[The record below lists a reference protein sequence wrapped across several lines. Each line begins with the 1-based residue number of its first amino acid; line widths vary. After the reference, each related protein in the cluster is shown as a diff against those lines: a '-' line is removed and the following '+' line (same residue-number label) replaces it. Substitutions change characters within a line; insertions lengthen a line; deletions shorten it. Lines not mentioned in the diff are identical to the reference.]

1 MVLVPMAD
9 GGEGTL
15 DAFETAVPGS
25 VRVPVTVTGPAGAP
39 VATQWLRLPDGRA
52 VVELAA
58 TSGLPLL
65 DAPMPDTA
73 TSRGFGEAIAAALDA
88 GATGLVLGIGGSAST
103 DGGRPV
109 LEALGL
115 DEEQSGTG
123 TGTGGLR
130 ALPPLGVTVLTDVT
144 SPLLGPTGAAAVF
157 GPQKGITPDQVASF
171 DDRLATWA
179 ARFPDVD
186 PSTPG
191 AGAAG
196 GVGFGLLVWGATLAG
211 GAAAVAEVLGLPAL
225 LGGNDI
231 VNGTDVNAADVVIS
245 GEGRFDGQSAV
256 GKVPSVVRDLTAA
269 HAPGARS
276 MLVAGA
282 IEAPA
287 RRLRGR
293 RVADRARDADHR
305 RTRRRPRRPPALRD
319 DRRAAAGP
327 AGLSEQ
333 NAGRTAHRRTAAPRS
348 RRDAPVRRHQGC
360 PGCTSHTAAG
370 ARRLV
375 PGRNRP
381 ATHHPHEEIIAHRQR
396 VRGTVSDRAAR
407 QDHHHP
413 S

>member
-1 MVLVPMAD
+1 VRIIVAPDSFKGTATAAAVAGAVRAGWLTERPDDDVVLVPMAD

-15 DAFETAVPGS
+15 DAFEAAVPGS
-25 VRVPVTVTGPAGAP
+25 VRVPVTVTGPAGTP
-39 VATQWLRLPDGRA
+39 VATHWLRLPDGRA

-115 DEEQSGTG
+115 DNEDSGTG
-123 TGTGGLR
+123 AGGLR
-130 ALPPLGVTVLTDVT
+130 ALPPLGVAVLTDVT

-157 GPQKGITPDQVASF
+157 GPQKGITPDRVASF
-171 DDRLATWA
+171 DERLATWA

-186 PSTPG
+186 PATPG

-211 GAAAVAEVLGLPAL
+211 GAVAVAEVLGLPAL
-225 LGGNDI
+225 LDGADV
-231 VNGTDVNAADVVIS
+231 VNGTDVVIS
-245 GEGRFDGQSAV
+245 GEGCFDGQSAV

-282 IEAPA
+282 IEAP
-287 RRLRGR
+287 L
-293 RVADRARDADHR
+293 
-305 RTRRRPRRPPALRD
+305 D
-319 DRRAAAGP
+319 DYAAAASLTVLATQTTGEP
-327 AGLSEQ
+327 DDALADPLRFATIAGQRL
-333 NAGRTAHRRTAAPRS
+333 
-348 RRDAPVRRHQGC
+348 
-360 PGCTSHTAAG
+360 
-370 ARRLV
+370 ARL
-375 PGRNRP
+375 
-381 ATHHPHEEIIAHRQR
+381 A
-396 VRGTVSDRAAR
+396 
-407 QDHHHP
+407 
-413 S
+413 

>member
-1 MVLVPMAD
+1 MRIIVAPDSFKGTATAASIAAAVRDGWLTERPDDDVVLVPMAD

-15 DAFETAVPGS
+15 DAFATAVPGA
-25 VRVPVTVTGPAGAP
+25 VRVPVTVTGPGGTP
-39 VATQWLRLPDGRA
+39 VDTHWLRLPDGRA

-88 GATGLVLGIGGSAST
+88 GATELVLGIGGSAST

-115 DEEQSGTG
+115 DSDGAGTD
-123 TGTGGLR
+123 GLR
-130 ALPPLGVTVLTDVT
+130 EVPPLGVTVLTDVT

-157 GPQKGITPDQVASF
+157 GPQKGIAPGRVASV

-186 PSTPG
+186 PDTPG

-225 LGGNDI
+225 LDG
-231 VNGTDVNAADVVIS
+231 ADVVIS
-245 GEGRFDGQSAV
+245 GEGCFDGQSAV
-256 GKVPSVVRDLTAA
+256 GKVPSVVSDLTAA

-276 MLVAGA
+276 MLVVGA
-282 IEAPA
+282 IEAP
-287 RRLRGR
+287 L
-293 RVADRARDADHR
+293 
-305 RTRRRPRRPPALRD
+305 D
-319 DRRAAAGP
+319 DYAAAASLTVLATQTTGEP
-327 AGLSEQ
+327 DDALADPLRFATIAGQRL
-333 NAGRTAHRRTAAPRS
+333 A
-348 RRDAPVRRHQGC
+348 
-360 PGCTSHTAAG
+360 
-370 ARRLV
+370 RLV
-375 PGRNRP
+375 
-381 ATHHPHEEIIAHRQR
+381 
-396 VRGTVSDRAAR
+396 
-407 QDHHHP
+407 
-413 S
+413 

>member
-1 MVLVPMAD
+1 VRIIVAPDSFKGTATAASIAAAVRAGWLTERPDDDVVLVPMAD

-25 VRVPVTVTGPAGAP
+25 VRVPVTVTGPAGTP
-39 VATQWLRLPDGRA
+39 VDTHWLRLPDGRA

-115 DEEQSGTG
+115 DGEGAGTG
-123 TGTGGLR
+123 DLR

-157 GPQKGITPDQVASF
+157 GPQKGITPDRVASF
-171 DDRLATWA
+171 DDRLAAWA

-186 PSTPG
+186 PETPG

-225 LGGNDI
+225 LEGS
-231 VNGTDVNAADVVIS
+231 DVSGADVVIS
-245 GEGRFDGQSAV
+245 GEGCFDEQSAV

-282 IEAPA
+282 IEAP
-287 RRLRGR
+287 L
-293 RVADRARDADHR
+293 
-305 RTRRRPRRPPALRD
+305 D
-319 DRRAAAGP
+319 DYAAAASLTVLATQTTGEP
-327 AGLSEQ
+327 DDALADPLRFATIAGQRL
-333 NAGRTAHRRTAAPRS
+333 
-348 RRDAPVRRHQGC
+348 
-360 PGCTSHTAAG
+360 
-370 ARRLV
+370 ARL
-375 PGRNRP
+375 
-381 ATHHPHEEIIAHRQR
+381 A
-396 VRGTVSDRAAR
+396 
-407 QDHHHP
+407 
-413 S
+413 

>member
-1 MVLVPMAD
+1 MRIIVAPDSFKGTATAASIAAAVRAGWLTERPDDDVVLVPMAD

-15 DAFETAVPGS
+15 DAFETAVPGA
-25 VRVPVTVTGPAGAP
+25 VRVPVTVTGPAGTP
-39 VATQWLRLPDGRA
+39 VDTHWLRLPDGRA

-65 DAPMPDTA
+65 DAPMPETA

-115 DEEQSGTG
+115 DSEGADTD
-123 TGTGGLR
+123 GLR

-157 GPQKGITPDQVASF
+157 GPQKGITPDRVASF
-171 DDRLATWA
+171 DDRLAAWA

-186 PSTPG
+186 PDTPG
-191 AGAAG
+191 SGAAG

-211 GAAAVAEVLGLPAL
+211 GAAAVAEVLGLPGL
-225 LGGNDI
+225 LEGSD
-231 VNGTDVNAADVVIS
+231 VNGADVVIS
-245 GEGRFDGQSAV
+245 GEGCFDGQSAV

-282 IEAPA
+282 IEAP
-287 RRLRGR
+287 LH
-293 RVADRARDADHR
+293 DY
-305 RTRRRPRRPPALRD
+305 
-319 DRRAAAGP
+319 AAAASLTVLATQTTGEP
-327 AGLSEQ
+327 DDALADPLRFATIAGQRL
-333 NAGRTAHRRTAAPRS
+333 
-348 RRDAPVRRHQGC
+348 
-360 PGCTSHTAAG
+360 
-370 ARRLV
+370 ARL
-375 PGRNRP
+375 
-381 ATHHPHEEIIAHRQR
+381 A
-396 VRGTVSDRAAR
+396 
-407 QDHHHP
+407 
-413 S
+413 

>member
-1 MVLVPMAD
+1 VGTVRIIVAPDSFKGTAPAASIAAAVRAGWLTERPDDDVVLVPMAD

-15 DAFETAVPGS
+15 DAFETADPGS
-25 VRVPVTVTGPAGAP
+25 VRVPVTVTGPAGTP
-39 VATQWLRLPDGRA
+39 VDTHWLRLPDGRA

-115 DEEQSGTG
+115 DSDGAGTD
-123 TGTGGLR
+123 GLR

-157 GPQKGITPDQVASF
+157 GPQKGITPDRVGSF

-186 PSTPG
+186 PDTPG

-225 LGGNDI
+225 LDG
-231 VNGTDVNAADVVIS
+231 ADVVIS
-245 GEGRFDGQSAV
+245 GEGCFDGQSAV

-282 IEAPA
+282 IEAP
-287 RRLRGR
+287 L
-293 RVADRARDADHR
+293 
-305 RTRRRPRRPPALRD
+305 D
-319 DRRAAAGP
+319 DYAAAASLTVLATQTTGEP
-327 AGLSEQ
+327 DDALADPLRFATIAGQRL
-333 NAGRTAHRRTAAPRS
+333 
-348 RRDAPVRRHQGC
+348 
-360 PGCTSHTAAG
+360 
-370 ARRLV
+370 ARL
-375 PGRNRP
+375 
-381 ATHHPHEEIIAHRQR
+381 A
-396 VRGTVSDRAAR
+396 
-407 QDHHHP
+407 
-413 S
+413 

>member
-1 MVLVPMAD
+1 MRIIVAPDSFKGTATAASIAAAVRDGWLTERPGDDVVLVPMAD

-25 VRVPVTVTGPAGAP
+25 VRVPVTVTGPAGTP
-39 VATQWLRLPDGRA
+39 VDTHWLRLPDDRA

-115 DEEQSGTG
+115 DSEGAD
-123 TGTGGLR
+123 TGGLR

-157 GPQKGITPDQVASF
+157 GPQKGITPDRVVSF

-186 PSTPG
+186 PDTPG

-225 LGGNDI
+225 LDG
-231 VNGTDVNAADVVIS
+231 ADVVIS
-245 GEGRFDGQSAV
+245 GEGCFDGQTAV
-256 GKVPSVVRDLTAA
+256 GKVPSVVRDLIAA

-282 IEAPA
+282 IEAP
-287 RRLRGR
+287 L
-293 RVADRARDADHR
+293 
-305 RTRRRPRRPPALRD
+305 D
-319 DRRAAAGP
+319 DYSAAASLTVLATQTTGEP
-327 AGLSEQ
+327 DDALADPLRFATIAGQRL
-333 NAGRTAHRRTAAPRS
+333 
-348 RRDAPVRRHQGC
+348 
-360 PGCTSHTAAG
+360 
-370 ARRLV
+370 ARL
-375 PGRNRP
+375 
-381 ATHHPHEEIIAHRQR
+381 A
-396 VRGTVSDRAAR
+396 
-407 QDHHHP
+407 
-413 S
+413 

>member
-1 MVLVPMAD
+1 MRIIVAPDSFKGTATAASIAAAVRAGWLTERPDDDVVLVPMAD

-15 DAFETAVPGS
+15 DAFETAVPGA
-25 VRVPVTVTGPAGAP
+25 VRVPVTVTGPAGTP
-39 VATQWLRLPDGRA
+39 VDTHWLRLPDGRA

-73 TSRGFGEAIAAALDA
+73 TSRGFGEAIAAALDT

-115 DEEQSGTG
+115 DSEGVGTD
-123 TGTGGLR
+123 GLR

-157 GPQKGITPDQVASF
+157 GPQKGITPDRVASF

-186 PSTPG
+186 PDTPG
-191 AGAAG
+191 SGAAG

-211 GAAAVAEVLGLPAL
+211 GAATVAEVLGLPAL
-225 LGGNDI
+225 LDGCN
-231 VNGTDVNAADVVIS
+231 VNGAGGANGADVVIS
-245 GEGRFDGQSAV
+245 GEGCFDGQSAV

-282 IEAPA
+282 IEAP
-287 RRLRGR
+287 L
-293 RVADRARDADHR
+293 
-305 RTRRRPRRPPALRD
+305 D
-319 DRRAAAGP
+319 DYAAAASLTVLATQTTGEP
-327 AGLSEQ
+327 DDALADPLRFATIAGQRL
-333 NAGRTAHRRTAAPRS
+333 
-348 RRDAPVRRHQGC
+348 
-360 PGCTSHTAAG
+360 
-370 ARRLV
+370 ARL
-375 PGRNRP
+375 
-381 ATHHPHEEIIAHRQR
+381 A
-396 VRGTVSDRAAR
+396 
-407 QDHHHP
+407 
-413 S
+413 

>member
-1 MVLVPMAD
+1 VRIIVAPDSFKGTATAASIAAAVRAGWLTERPDDDVVLVPMAD

-25 VRVPVTVTGPAGAP
+25 VRVPVTVTGPAGTP
-39 VATQWLRLPDGRA
+39 VDTHWLRLPDGRA

-65 DAPMPDTA
+65 DAPMPETA

-115 DEEQSGTG
+115 DSDGAGTD
-123 TGTGGLR
+123 GLR

-157 GPQKGITPDQVASF
+157 GPQKGITPDRVASF
-171 DDRLATWA
+171 DDQLATWA

-186 PSTPG
+186 PDTPG

-225 LGGNDI
+225 LEGCN
-231 VNGTDVNAADVVIS
+231 VNGAGGANGADVVIS
-245 GEGRFDGQSAV
+245 GEGCFDEQSAV

-282 IEAPA
+282 IEAP
-287 RRLRGR
+287 L
-293 RVADRARDADHR
+293 
-305 RTRRRPRRPPALRD
+305 D
-319 DRRAAAGP
+319 DYAAAASLTVLATQTTGEP
-327 AGLSEQ
+327 DDAFADPLRFATLAGQRL
-333 NAGRTAHRRTAAPRS
+333 
-348 RRDAPVRRHQGC
+348 
-360 PGCTSHTAAG
+360 
-370 ARRLV
+370 ARL
-375 PGRNRP
+375 
-381 ATHHPHEEIIAHRQR
+381 A
-396 VRGTVSDRAAR
+396 
-407 QDHHHP
+407 
-413 S
+413 

>member
-1 MVLVPMAD
+1 MRIIVAPDSFKGTATAASIAAAVRAGWLTERPDDDVVLAPMAD

-15 DAFETAVPGS
+15 DAFETAVPGA
-25 VRVPVTVTGPAGAP
+25 VRVPVTVTGPAGTP
-39 VATQWLRLPDGRA
+39 VDTHWLRLPDGRG

-115 DEEQSGTG
+115 DSDGAGTG
-123 TGTGGLR
+123 DLR
-130 ALPPLGVTVLTDVT
+130 ALPPLGVTVLTDVA

-157 GPQKGITPDQVASF
+157 GPQKGITPDRVAYF
-171 DDRLATWA
+171 DERLATWA

-186 PSTPG
+186 PDTPG
-191 AGAAG
+191 SGAAG

-225 LGGNDI
+225 LDG
-231 VNGTDVNAADVVIS
+231 ADVVIS
-245 GEGRFDGQSAV
+245 GEGCFDGQSAV

-282 IEAPA
+282 IEAP
-287 RRLRGR
+287 LH
-293 RVADRARDADHR
+293 DY
-305 RTRRRPRRPPALRD
+305 
-319 DRRAAAGP
+319 AAAASLTVLATQTTGEP
-327 AGLSEQ
+327 DDALADPLRFATIAGQRL
-333 NAGRTAHRRTAAPRS
+333 
-348 RRDAPVRRHQGC
+348 
-360 PGCTSHTAAG
+360 
-370 ARRLV
+370 ARL
-375 PGRNRP
+375 
-381 ATHHPHEEIIAHRQR
+381 A
-396 VRGTVSDRAAR
+396 
-407 QDHHHP
+407 
-413 S
+413 